1 MRITRA
7 GYARPS
13 SYRHS
18 MFSWLCTVAL
28 GSSIVGAFLASA
40 GDSYRWIA

>member
-7 GYARPS
+7 GYVRPPT
-13 SYRHS
+13 YQPS

-28 GSSIVGAFLASA
+28 GSTIVGAFLASA